1 MKIPNKFYLALS
13 ALTTAELIAC
23 TPVTQLPLK
32 LDLDFDL
39 PSHKPAHPRLLD
51 PALIKALTAPDAE
64 IEFDVVGLLKELDPS
79 IAEELDEPRF
89 IWVFGGE
96 TDEDVNGDGDRE
108 GERGVGSEGGRWMTE
123 GDKVVLRRQGKK
135 FVDLTGRE
143 GRWSGDKSGPGEEG
157 LKSKNQSESALSPCS
172 PSENPCFMIFLLS
185 SNIT

>member
-1 MKIPNKFYLALS
+1 MKIPNKLYLALS
-13 ALTTAELIAC
+13 VLTTAKLIAC
-23 TPVTQLPLK
+23 TPVTQLPLNLDHNNDHN

-64 IEFDVVGLLKELDPS
+64 IEFDIIGLLKELDPS

-89 IWVFGGE
+89 IWVFGSDKGQ
-96 TDEDVNGDGDRE
+96 DGNEVE
-108 GERGVGSEGGRWMTE
+108 GEGGRWMTE

-143 GRWSGDKSGPGEEG
+143 GRWSGDESGLGEEG
-157 LKSKNQSESALSPCS
+157 LKSKNQSEQSLLAKLSA
-172 PSENPCFMIFLLS
+172 
-185 SNIT
+185 

>member
-1 MKIPNKFYLALS
+1 MKISNKLYLALS
-13 ALTTAELIAC
+13 ALTSAKLITS

-51 PALIKALTAPDAE
+51 PVLIKALTAPDAE

-89 IWVFGGE
+89 IWVFGSDKGQ
-96 TDEDVNGDGDRE
+96 DGNGVAG
-108 GERGVGSEGGRWMTE
+108 EGGRWMTE
-123 GDKVVLRRQGKK
+123 GDKVVLRRQGKT

-143 GRWSGDKSGPGEEG
+143 GRWSGDKSGSGSGEE
-157 LKSKNQSESALSPCS
+157 LKNKNQSELFLSPLS
-172 PSENPCFMIFLLS
+172 PLE
-185 SNIT
+185 

>member
-51 PALIKALTAPDAE
+51 PALIKALTAPDAD

-89 IWVFGGE
+89 IWVFGSDKVQDG
-96 TDEDVNGDGDRE
+96 NGVE
-108 GERGVGSEGGRWMTE
+108 GEGGRWMTE

-143 GRWSGDKSGPGEEG
+143 GRWSGDKSGSGSGEG
-157 LKSKNQSESALSPCS
+157 LKSKNQSELALSPCS
-172 PSENPCFMIFLLS
+172 PLGPP
-185 SNIT
+185 